1 MAPFQTLDTL
11 DVAGK
16 TVLVRVDFNVP
27 MTDGKVTD
35 ASRIH
40 RAARTIRELVDRKAK
55 VVLLSHF
62 GRPKGERVPEM
73 SLKPTVQPLTDALD
87 GLPVGFAEDC
97 VGEPA
102 DDAVAA
108 LEPGQVVL
116 LENLRYHKEEEKD
129 DPAFAD
135 KLAKLGD
142 LYLNDA
148 FSAAHRAH
156 ASVHAL
162 AKRLPS
168 GAGRLMQEELEH
180 LEAALENP
188 RRPMMAVVGGAKVST
203 KIDLLSN
210 LVTKVDVLVI
220 GGGMANTFLHALG
233 HDIGGSLCEKEM
245 AETAN
250 KIMQKARAE
259 GGDIVLPT
267 DATVASELRAGVETE
282 TCSVKQVP
290 SDKMILDAGP
300 QTAEHLCRRLA
311 DCATIVWNGPLGT
324 FETPPFDRATN
335 QVAAKAAELTKADK
349 LLSVAGG
356 GDTVSALTN
365 AGVLD
370 AFSYVSA
377 AGGAFLEWLEGKQ
390 LPGVQV
396 LAESA

>member
-1 MAPFQTLDTL
+1 MAQFQSLDTL

-27 MTDGKVTD
+27 MKDGQVTD
-35 ASRIH
+35 ASRIQ
-40 RAARTIRELVDRKAK
+40 RAARTIRELTDRKAK

-73 SLKPTVQPLTDALD
+73 SLKPTVPPLQEALD
-87 GLPVGFAEDC
+87 GLPVGFADDC
-97 VGEPA
+97 VGAPA
-102 DDAVAA
+102 EQAVAG

-135 KLAKLGD
+135 QLAKLGD

-210 LVTKVDVLVI
+210 LVTKVDALVI

-233 HDIGGSLCEKEM
+233 HDVGKSLCEKEM
-245 AETAN
+245 ADTAN
-250 KIMQKARAE
+250 AILQKARDE

-267 DATVASELRAGVETE
+267 DAVVARELKAGVETE
-282 TCSVKQVP
+282 ICSVKSVP
-290 SDKMILDAGP
+290 GDQMILDAGP
-300 QTAEHLCRRLA
+300 QTVEHLCRRLE

-324 FETPPFDRATN
+324 FETPPFDQATN
-335 QVAAKAAELTKADK
+335 QVAAKAAELTRANK

-370 AFSYVSA
+370 DFSYVSA
-377 AGGAFLEWLEGKQ
+377 AGGAFLEWLEGKD
-390 LPGVQV
+390 LPGVRV

>member
-1 MAPFQTLDTL
+1 MAHFQTLDTL

-27 MTDGKVTD
+27 MQDGRVTD

-73 SLKPTVQPLTDALD
+73 SLKPTVPPLQDALD
-87 GLPVGFAEDC
+87 GLPVAFAEDC

-102 DDAVAA
+102 ERAVAA

-116 LENLRYHKEEEKD
+116 LENLRYHTEEEKD

-267 DATVASELRAGVETE
+267 DATVASDLKAGVTTQ

-290 SDKMILDAGP
+290 SDKMILDVGP
-300 QTAEHLCRRLA
+300 QTAEQLCRRLA

-324 FETPPFDRATN
+324 FETPPFDHATN
-335 QVAAKAAELTKADK
+335 QVAAKAAELTKAGR

>member
-1 MAPFQTLDTL
+1 MAQFQTLDTL

-27 MTDGKVTD
+27 MHDGKVTD
-35 ASRIH
+35 PSRIR
-40 RAARTIRELVDRKAK
+40 RAARTVRELVDRKAK

-73 SLKPTVQPLTDALD
+73 SLKPTVQPLQDALD

-97 VGEPA
+97 VGAPA
-102 DDAVAA
+102 EHAVAA
-108 LEPGQVVL
+108 LAPGQVVL
-116 LENLRYHKEEEKD
+116 LENLRYHKQEEKD
-129 DPAFAD
+129 DPGFAD
-135 KLAKLGD
+135 QLAKLGE

-180 LEAALENP
+180 LEAALETP
-188 RRPMMAVVGGAKVST
+188 RRPMLAVVGGAKVST
-203 KIDLLSN
+203 KLDLLSN
-210 LVTKVDVLVI
+210 LVTKVDALVI
-220 GGGMANTFLHALG
+220 GGGMANTFLHAQG
-233 HDIGGSLCEKEM
+233 HDVGGSLCEKEL

-250 KIMQKARAE
+250 RILQKARAE
-259 GGDIVLPT
+259 GGEIILPT
-267 DATVASELRAGVETE
+267 DAVVARELEAGVETE
-282 TCSVKQVP
+282 TCPVDRVP
-290 SDKMILDAGP
+290 GDKMILDAGP
-300 QTAEHLCRRLA
+300 ETVDRLCRRLE
-311 DCATIVWNGPLGT
+311 DCRTIVWNGPLGT

-335 QVAAKAAELTKADK
+335 QVAAKAAELTKADR

-356 GDTVSALTN
+356 GDTVSALTH
-365 AGVLD
+365 AGVLQD
-370 AFSYVSA
+370 FSYVSA
-377 AGGAFLEWLEGKQ
+377 AGGAFLEWLEGKD
-390 LPGVQV
+390 LPGVRV

>member
-1 MAPFQTLDTL
+1 MAQFQTLDTL

-27 MTDGKVTD
+27 MHDGKVTD
-35 ASRIH
+35 ASRID

-73 SLKPTVQPLTDALD
+73 SLAPTVEPLQAALD

-102 DDAVAA
+102 ERAAAA

-129 DPAFAD
+129 DPGFAD
-135 KLAKLGD
+135 QLAKLGD

-180 LEAALENP
+180 LEAALETP
-188 RRPMMAVVGGAKVST
+188 KRPMMAVVGGAKVST

-210 LVTKVDVLVI
+210 LVTKVDALVI

-233 HDIGGSLCEKEM
+233 HDVGSSLCEKEM
-245 AETAN
+245 ADTAN
-250 KIMQKARAE
+250 QIMQKARDE

-267 DATVASELRAGVETE
+267 DAVVARELKPDVETQ
-282 TCSVKQVP
+282 TCSVKSVP
-290 SDKMILDAGP
+290 GDQMILDMGP
-300 QTAEHLCRRLA
+300 QTVEHLCRRLA

-324 FETPPFDRATN
+324 FETPPFDQATN
-335 QVAAKAAELTKADK
+335 QVAAQAAELTRADK

-356 GDTVSALTN
+356 GDTVSALTH

-370 AFSYVSA
+370 DFSYVSA
-377 AGGAFLEWLEGKQ
+377 AGGAFLEWLEGKE

-396 LAESA
+396 LAQSA

>member
-1 MAPFQTLDTL
+1 MAQFKTLDRL
-11 DVAGK
+11 EVAGK

-27 MTDGKVTD
+27 MKDGRVTD
-35 ASRIH
+35 ASRIQ
-40 RAARTIRELVDRKAK
+40 RAARTIRELADTGAK

-62 GRPKGERVPEM
+62 GRPKGARVPEM
-73 SLKPTVQPLTDALD
+73 SLQPIVAPLQEAL
-87 GLPVGFAEDC
+87 GGRPVGFAEDC
-97 VGEPA
+97 VGAPA
-102 DDAVAA
+102 ERAVAELA
-108 LEPGQVVL
+108 EGQVVL
-116 LENLRYHKEEEKD
+116 LENLRYHKEEEAD

-135 KLAKLGD
+135 RLAKLGE

-180 LEAALENP
+180 LEAALETP
-188 RRPMMAVVGGAKVST
+188 KRPMMAVVGGAKVST
-203 KIDLLSN
+203 KLDLLSN
-210 LVTKVDVLVI
+210 LVTKVDALVI

-233 HDIGGSLCEKEM
+233 HDVGSSLCEKEM

-250 KIMQKARAE
+250 AILQKARE
-259 GGDIVLPT
+259 TGGDIVLPT
-267 DATVASELRAGVETE
+267 DAVVAQKLEAGAASE
-282 TCSVKQVP
+282 TCSVKNVP
-290 SDKMILDAGP
+290 ADKMILDVGP

-311 DCATIVWNGPLGT
+311 GCATVVWNGPLGT

-335 QVAAKAAELTKADK
+335 QVAAKAAELTRAGA

-356 GDTVSALTN
+356 GDTVSALAN

-370 AFSYVSA
+370 DFSYVSA

-396 LAESA
+396 LAESV